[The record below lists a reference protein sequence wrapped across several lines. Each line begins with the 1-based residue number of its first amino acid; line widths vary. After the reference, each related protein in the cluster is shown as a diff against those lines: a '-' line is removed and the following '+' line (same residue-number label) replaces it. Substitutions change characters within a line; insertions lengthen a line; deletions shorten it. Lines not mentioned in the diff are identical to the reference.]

1 MNTRSSTRKT
11 RSKSNVETR
20 KIGVTKTPSRRTST
34 RLNPQELKKNNSVVV
49 ELEERPQ
56 SKRRRI
62 AKGDVQEPVAKAVTP
77 KPIASTSRFKK
88 RIGVVANQSDK
99 MRTRGKND
107 LMAENALPDRFISAK
122 DSGKGTGNESLIK
135 PEKALDEKEQSLK
148 RKYDEFIE
156 EVSSFRKM
164 QAALG
169 KRETALAK
177 KEQALSRATEKL
189 EKRTLAV
196 KQREK
201 EAEDLVTSLAVTRA
215 EDALARLEENLTCA
229 LCFDV
234 MACPYSLVPGQCGHS
249 YCAICILKWF
259 FSHLHYECGGWHEV
273 LECPLCRSSLP
284 FPQDN
289 VPRQLYTCPFTPN
302 RLGDKMLTDLVDS
315 MRDSGPEIAGS
326 SKGKKKQKA
335 VGGSSVTA
343 AWCEG
348 GSARLEWQGRERRGR
363 AEMKLITSSWSKL
376 TANDFRTIRDR
387 LRI

>member
-1 MNTRSSTRKT
+1 MVISFVSKRLCSIINST
-11 RSKSNVETR
+11 
-20 KIGVTKTPSRRTST
+20 I
-34 RLNPQELKKNNSVVV
+34 LIELKKNNSVVV

-229 LCFDV
+229 L
-234 MACPYSLVPGQCGHS
+234 
-249 YCAICILKWF
+249 
-259 FSHLHYECGGWHEV
+259 
-273 LECPLCRSSLP
+273 
-284 FPQDN
+284 
-289 VPRQLYTCPFTPN
+289 
-302 RLGDKMLTDLVDS
+302 
-315 MRDSGPEIAGS
+315 
-326 SKGKKKQKA
+326 
-335 VGGSSVTA
+335 
-343 AWCEG
+343 
-348 GSARLEWQGRERRGR
+348 
-363 AEMKLITSSWSKL
+363 
-376 TANDFRTIRDR
+376 
-387 LRI
+387 